1 MAKLKRPAGRRLG
14 AALLQIAV
22 AAGIAVIGLGIAGA
36 ALSRAQTTSS
46 DSARRTSLD
55 RRRAQGI
62 DAVIEALQD
71 AGASSIATDLSA
83 SAAASALT
91 FRTKIGFSGDA
102 PTYSE
107 TTTIEWVIDTRETD
121 NGRDDDGDELV
132 DEGFVRMTIGTG
144 GTARSVVLVRD
155 VCRRLEGET
164 ANTRDDN
171 GNGVADERGLL
182 FLRSGNRIRVWLSV
196 SGRMRDGTTSVRT
209 MGGSVDVSN

>member
-1 MAKLKRPAGRRLG
+1 MAKLKRPAGRRRG
-14 AALLQIAV
+14 AAILQIAV
-22 AAGIAVIGLGIAGA
+22 ASGIAVIGLGVAGT

-46 DSARRTSLD
+46 DSAMRTALD

-71 AGASSIATDLSA
+71 ASASSIATDLSA
-83 SAAASALT
+83 TAAASAVTL
-91 FRTKIGFSGDA
+91 RTKVGFASDA

-107 TTTIEWVIDTRETD
+107 TTTIEWVIDARETD
-121 NGRDDDGDELV
+121 NGRDDDGDGLV
-132 DEGFVRMTIGTG
+132 DEGFVRRTTGTG

-171 GNGVADERGLL
+171 GNGVVDERGLL
-182 FLRSGNRIRVWLSV
+182 FVRSGNRIRVWLSV
-196 SGRMRDGTTSVRT
+196 SARMRDGTTSVRT